1 MRKFKEFK
9 EGIVDMFIDM
19 KEEDGDPED
28 TMYTG
33 WINEAK
39 ALECFTDLANMMVRI
54 EYWEASDAIDY
65 GLSVEEV

>member
-19 KEEDGDPED
+19 KEEDNDAD
-28 TMYTG
+28 YLVD

-39 ALECFTDLANMMVRI
+39 SLDCFTDLASMLVRI
-54 EYWEASDAIDY
+54 SYWEPSDAIEY
-65 GLSVEEV
+65 GKEVESV

>member
-19 KEEDGDPED
+19 REEDDD
-28 TMYTG
+28 ADYMVD

-39 ALECFTDLANMMVRI
+39 SLECLTDLASMMVRI
-54 EYWEASDAIDY
+54 DYWEPSDAIHY
-65 GLSVEEV
+65 SRSVEEK